1 MNTQKIMRY
10 SGYVAFGIFI
20 FVFSTYLN
28 FPYGK
33 LKDKFFI
40 QLEKATGIMIDAT
53 EFKTTLTLGVKLTG
67 VELSHKS
74 LNTPPLRIP
83 EMTAG
88 PSLLSLIT
96 FKPKVKFSVELP
108 QGSLKGFMHYKGMQ
122 SQAFDLTLESVNL
135 VRNFKDFLPADINGT
150 IDAHVGLAGNLQTMN
165 LTEGDANINI
175 QQFKVDK
182 LSVMNMAIPQIS
194 LSHITLKGN
203 MKKDR
208 FVVEKF
214 DLGGEKEDL
223 YANVTGDI
231 QLNSRS
237 LNQSRLNLVL
247 KFKLSEKMKKEFG
260 MFLPFI
266 ANALDSSGFYS
277 LNITG
282 TLAAPMA
289 LPKKS

>member
-1 MNTQKIMRY
+1 
-10 SGYVAFGIFI
+10 
-20 FVFSTYLN
+20 
-28 FPYGK
+28 
-33 LKDKFFI
+33 
-40 QLEKATGIMIDAT
+40 
-53 EFKTTLTLGVKLTG
+53 
-67 VELSHKS
+67 
-74 LNTPPLRIP
+74 
-83 EMTAG
+83 
-88 PSLLSLIT
+88 
-96 FKPKVKFSVELP
+96 
-108 QGSLKGFMHYKGMQ
+108 
-122 SQAFDLTLESVNL
+122 
-135 VRNFKDFLPADINGT
+135 
-150 IDAHVGLAGNLQTMN
+150 
-165 LTEGDANINI
+165 
-175 QQFKVDK
+175 
-182 LSVMNMAIPQIS
+182 
-194 LSHITLKGN
+194 